1 MPDRLAEIRARL
13 DAAQTRIEHNAGWG
27 DDSQHQRVVQM
38 NDMREVCVVADT
50 GERKFIAHAP
60 ADIAWLLDRVRDLE
74 VGILT
79 ACQIGSRGLN
89 AQETQALASLMH
101 DLDVP
106 EIEDA

>member
-13 DAAQTRIEHNAGWG
+13 DAAQTRIEHNAGWC

-60 ADIAWLLDRVRDLE
+60 ADIAWLLDE
-74 VGILT
+74 VERYR
-79 ACQIGSRGLN
+79 ADEAERGRISGELRRLLN
-89 AQETQALASLMH
+89 ER
-101 DLDVP
+101 
-106 EIEDA
+106 EDD